1 MLRRHLSLETLRV
14 YNYDFVLDANPE
26 YVLIKS
32 WVPEEQQDI
41 LWQHTRYLRE
51 QRSHG
56 GRLIMSIDEKEEKRK
71 HHHHMHHHLMPE
83 PEFEWVRK
91 KEKKDRKRSKSPSML
106 VWMAGGR
113 PA

>member
-1 MLRRHLSLETLRV
+1 LSGPAESIANESLIILQ
-14 YNYDFVLDANPE
+14 NPE

-32 WVPEEQQDI
+32 WVPEETQDI
-41 LWQHTRYLRE
+41 LWQHTRYIRE

-56 GRLIMSIDEKEEKRK
+56 GRLIMSIDEKEK
-71 HHHHMHHHLMPE
+71 HKHHHMHNHLMPE

-91 KEKKDRKRSKSPSML
+91 KEHKKDRKRSKSPSML
-106 VWMAGGR
+106 LWMAGGR